1 MRLLGKIRLSSFKEL
16 LPIFLVPI
24 IPLLRTIKSS
34 YKDFVERRHDV
45 RDLLIK
51 LLRED
56 RNLFVGAF
64 CYYTFNI

>member
-1 MRLLGKIRLSSFKEL
+1 MRLLGKIRLSSLKEL

-24 IPLLRTIKSS
+24 IPLLRTMKSS

-56 RNLFVGAF
+56 RNLLVGAF
-64 CYYTFNI
+64 YCYTFNI